1 MSIHLYTQP
10 LFYARQWPTEVTEV
24 PKLVGSDTDYWTNPA
39 SSVTEGQT
47 FALSYKYVETVS
59 AAYAFTSSGVV
70 IPVLCGTPDNTG
82 STSVITIESVQAGTI
97 GPLIVSYRIP
107 ANVIDAYGNAR
118 AMLAASGKFLQVHIG
133 SADPIAVINA
143 LHAGINAIE
152 QWLEISPTPWSG
164 GVFTEQISFTP
175 NIVPKLSTIY
185 AGHINEIAQAVMKLY
200 RQVWALKAVLPV
212 PVYAD
217 LEPRDILT
225 LFGNGSKP
233 GLGDL
238 VCALRRLDNLLASI
252 QKWEW

>member
-24 PKLVGSDTDYWTNPA
+24 PKLVGSATDYWENPA
-39 SSVTEGQT
+39 SPVTAGQI
-47 FALSYKYVETVS
+47 FALSYKYVEAVS
-59 AAYAFTSSGVV
+59 AAYAFTSSGAV
-70 IPVLCGTPDNTG
+70 ISVQCGTPENTA
-82 STSVITIESVQAGTI
+82 STSVITIGSVPDNTV

-118 AMLAASGKFLQVHIG
+118 VMLEASGKFLQVHIG

-175 NIVPKLSTIY
+175 HIVPKLSTIY
-185 AGHINEIAQAVMKLY
+185 AGHINEISQAVMKLY

-212 PVYAD
+212 PAYAD

-238 VCALRRLDNLLASI
+238 VYALRRLDNLLTST
-252 QKWEW
+252 QTWEW